1 MYVCMYVQAIA
12 AIPFIKSLNYI
23 FLSKAFL
30 LRTYYQFRIS
40 QSAKIQLKNRYFE
53 EQICWVPLTV
63 GTFRMSNSLPT
74 WASLGLMP
82 VGSST
87 PSWGK
92 PLIGALAHLY
102 TYQWFAPGWWR
113 GRLGRTRENR
123 WLDDVDL
130 PFLSLFALL
139 KLVIRRRKPRKNLF
153 KKQDVV

>member
-30 LRTYYQFRIS
+30 LRTYIQFRIS

-82 VGSST
+82 VGSSPPILGQTIDRCIST
-87 PSWGK
+87 P
-92 PLIGALAHLY
+92 IHLSMVC
-102 TYQWFAPGWWR
+102 PRMVEGGR
-113 GRLGRTRENR
+113 GRLGRTHENR

-139 KLVIRRRKPRKNLF
+139 KLVIRRKKPRKKF
-153 KKQDVV
+153 V